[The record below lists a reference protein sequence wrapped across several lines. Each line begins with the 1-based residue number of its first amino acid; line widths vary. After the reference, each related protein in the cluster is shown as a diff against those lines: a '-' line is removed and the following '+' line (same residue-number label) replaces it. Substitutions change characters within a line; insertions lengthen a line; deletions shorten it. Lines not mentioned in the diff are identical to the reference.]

1 MREDGKSK
9 TMKKPVIVVLCLV
22 VVVLAAAGYYFFRAG
37 RPAKDSMPGTA
48 PTILS
53 LLPPQAPY
61 VIYTDVE
68 SLRSSAFLNRLIA
81 LIPTPN
87 EDPDYLEFVRST
99 GFDYTRDLDRVA
111 IAIYPTPPL
120 PTVVILADGRFD
132 QQKITSYA
140 LRTGKAEQ
148 RDGHSMYVLPA
159 STPGGEVTI
168 RFIAADR
175 IQLVSH
181 PQGNALA
188 KTDNSDS
195 TTAAMKER
203 ISRVAGSP
211 LFAVV
216 RMDAVPKDAVIGSFR
231 IDAITGSMQGV
242 KWLTLSA
249 SPSQQNLN
257 VALQGECESTL
268 QATQLNLALGFLR
281 TMARAYLSDKNA
293 RKQFTPQ
300 GADALTK
307 LVKQA
312 DISTTGNRL
321 QLAVSLSP
329 EILDGLAAPPP
340 AKAPIAAPKPAH

>member
-1 MREDGKSK
+1 
-9 TMKKPVIVVLCLV
+9 MKKTAIVVLCLV
-22 VVVLAAAGYYFFRAG
+22 VVVLAAAGYYFLHRRSVAT
-37 RPAKDSMPGTA
+37 DSMPGTA

-53 LLPPQAPY
+53 QLPPQAPY
-61 VIYTDVE
+61 VIYADTAA
-68 SLRSSAFLNRLIA
+68 LRSSAFLNRLIA
-81 LIPTPN
+81 LIPSPN

-111 IAIYPTPPL
+111 IAIYPTTPL

-132 QQKITSYA
+132 QQKIASYA
-140 LRTGKAEQ
+140 LRTGKTEQ
-148 RDGHSMYVLPA
+148 RDGHSLYVLPA

-168 RFIAADR
+168 RFITADR
-175 IQLVSH
+175 IELVSH
-181 PQGNALA
+181 PQGNTLA
-188 KTDNSDS
+188 TTDASDP
-195 TTAAMKER
+195 AAAPMKER
-203 ISRVAGSP
+203 INRVAGSP

-249 SPSQQNLN
+249 SPNQQNLN

-281 TMARAYLSDKNA
+281 TMARAYLSDKNT

-340 AKAPIAAPKPAH
+340 VKAPAAAPKPTH

>member
-1 MREDGKSK
+1 
-9 TMKKPVIVVLCLV
+9 MKKPVIVVLCLV
-22 VVVLAAAGYYFFRAG
+22 VLVLAAAGYYFLRSG

-61 VIYTDVE
+61 VIYADMQ
-68 SLRSSAFLNRLIA
+68 SLRSSSFLNRLIA

-87 EDPDYLEFVRST
+87 QDPDYLEFVRST
-99 GFDYTRDLDRVA
+99 GFDYTRDLDRLA
-111 IAIYPTPPL
+111 IAIYPTTPL

-132 QQKITSYA
+132 QQKIASYA
-140 LRTGKAEQ
+140 LRTGKAEE
-148 RDGHSMYVLPA
+148 RDGHSTYVVPA
-159 STPGGEVTI
+159 STPGGEVSI
-168 RFIAADR
+168 RFISADR

-181 PQGNALA
+181 PQGNTPATA
-188 KTDNSDS
+188 DASDP
-195 TTAAMKER
+195 TAAAMKER
-203 ISRVAGSP
+203 INRVAGSP

-216 RMDAVPKDAVIGSFR
+216 RMDAVPKDVMIGSFR
-231 IDAITGSMQGV
+231 IDTITGSMQGV

-340 AKAPIAAPKPAH
+340 AKAPAAAPKPAR

>member
-22 VVVLAAAGYYFFRAG
+22 VVVLAAAGYYFLRAG

-53 LLPPQAPY
+53 QLPPQAPY
-61 VIYTDVE
+61 VIYADLAG
-68 SLRSSAFLNRLIA
+68 LRNSAFLNRLIA

-99 GFDYTRDLDRVA
+99 GFDYTRDLDRAA
-111 IAIYPTPPL
+111 IAIYPTTPL

-140 LRTGKAEQ
+140 LRTGKAEE
-148 RDGHSMYVLPA
+148 RDGHSTYVLPA

-168 RFIAADR
+168 RFISADR

-181 PQGNALA
+181 PQGGTVATA
-188 KTDNSDS
+188 DASDP
-195 TTAAMKER
+195 TAAPMKER
-203 ISRVAGSP
+203 ITRVAGSP

-281 TMARAYLSDKNA
+281 TMARAYLSDKNT

-321 QLAVSLSP
+321 QLSVSLSP

-340 AKAPIAAPKPAH
+340 AKAPMAAPKRAH

>member
-1 MREDGKSK
+1 
-9 TMKKPVIVVLCLV
+9 MKRTVIIVLSLV
-22 VVVLAAAGYYFFRAG
+22 VVVLAAAGYFFLHRRSVAT
-37 RPAKDSMPGTA
+37 DSMPGTA

-53 LLPPQAPY
+53 QLPPQAPY
-61 VIYTDVE
+61 VIYADLAA
-68 SLRSSAFLNRLIA
+68 LRSSAFLTRLIA

-111 IAIYPTPPL
+111 IAIYPTTPL

-132 QQKITSYA
+132 QQKIASYA
-140 LRTGKAEQ
+140 LRTGKTEQ
-148 RDGHSMYVLPA
+148 RDGHSMFVLPA
-159 STPGGEVTI
+159 STPGGEVTV

-175 IQLVSH
+175 IELVSH
-181 PQGNALA
+181 PQGNTLA
-188 KTDNSDS
+188 TTEAANP
-195 TTAAMKER
+195 TAAPMKER
-203 ISRVAGSP
+203 INRVAGSP

-216 RMDAVPKDAVIGSFR
+216 RMDAVPKDAVIGTFR

-249 SPSQQNLN
+249 SPNQQNLN

-281 TMARAYLSDKNA
+281 TMARAYLSDKNT

-312 DISTTGNRL
+312 DISAAGNRL

-340 AKAPIAAPKPAH
+340 AKEPAAAPKPAH